1 MPGSKWCLLKW
12 LVGSGQGS
20 GVNTES
26 GEKASSTA
34 SSSALNGLLPPTL
47 VTKVGEVGSGP
58 VSRSW
63 WLLALSSLRVSV

>member
-12 LVGSGQGS
+12 LVGRGQGS

-34 SSSALNGLLPPTL
+34 SSSA
-47 VTKVGEVGSGP
+47 
-58 VSRSW
+58 
-63 WLLALSSLRVSV
+63 